1 MKANKYVLA
10 THGVDSDGDF
20 ATKYVKVS
28 SDHVLI
34 SIRTVVTLFLL
45 IRNLLPLNSFQG
57 DIMATAG
64 GGSAV
69 VFNEVEKLKFS
80 EPGVR

>member
-1 MKANKYVLA
+1 MLA

-28 SDHVLI
+28 SNYFLM
-34 SIRTVVTLFLL
+34 SIRKLLTLFLL